1 MPVGSVHDVAQA
13 MAHPQT
19 RATARVVEVEHADG
33 GGTRSLG
40 LSLHFDNV
48 SPPARSAAPH
58 VGQQTVDVLG
68 EAGFDRAEIDALLR
82 SGVVHQH

>member
-19 RATARVVEVEHADG
+19 RATAPPRHRATARVVEVEHADD

-58 VGQQTVDVLG
+58 VGAADG
-68 EAGFDRAEIDALLR
+68 ERVGRGWL
-82 SGVVHQH
+82 

>member
-13 MAHPQT
+13 MADPRH
-19 RATARVVEVEHADG
+19 ARVVEVEHADD